1 MTTKHTGNEREIN
14 FNINIV
20 QSKPETKQMLENKSL
35 KTSRAPEKKKKKK
48 A

>member
-20 QSKPETKQMLENKSL
+20 QSKPGD
-35 KTSRAPEKKKKKK
+35 K
-48 A
+48 ANA